1 MRKSI
6 KHLFGLTLGV
16 SLALGLISSASAE
29 GSPPHTLIKTT
40 APWSRRISR
49 TLWD

>member
-16 SLALGLISSASAE
+16 SLALGLISSASQRAVF
-29 GSPPHTLIKTT
+29 LC
-40 APWSRRISR
+40 R
-49 TLWD
+49 